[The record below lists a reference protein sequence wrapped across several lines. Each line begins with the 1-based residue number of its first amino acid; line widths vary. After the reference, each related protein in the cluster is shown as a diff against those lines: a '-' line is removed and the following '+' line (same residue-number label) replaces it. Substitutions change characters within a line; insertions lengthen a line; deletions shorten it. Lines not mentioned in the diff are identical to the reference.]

1 MRGPG
6 PPGYAYDA
14 DGICCFAPS
23 FKGFK
28 GLLTL
33 VSNLLQSLNIVFSC
47 IKTKVMFF
55 LCKLFKTTDHNLTVN
70 EQHVEFVNCIKYRG
84 GAINSGRSD
93 ELDVKARVTSIYYI
107 ANMLRTTFSKCSVNV
122 KFCSSILT
130 YGINLWC
137 RYPAS
142 SIHRLVAFNN
152 AYRIL
157 FNLPSKIRIDET
169 MVNNGIS
176 TFYLLIWENILLI
189 S

>member
-1 MRGPG
+1 
-6 PPGYAYDA
+6 
-14 DGICCFAPS
+14 
-23 FKGFK
+23 
-28 GLLTL
+28 
-33 VSNLLQSLNIVFSC
+33 
-47 IKTKVMFF
+47 MFF

-142 SIHRLVAFNN
+142 SINRLVAFNN

-176 TFYLLIWENILLI
+176 TFYLLMRKHIANFIARFKYSPNAYILQIFGLAYFRD
-189 S
+189 SDFLVHYSKLHFG